1 MATVPFKTDAH
12 GGFAEVTGL
21 LRIEETSLIVD
32 FEIAD
37 AITGILKTNSK
48 VVIPKEQ
55 IADVHYRNGFF
66 GGKICVLVRDMDVLQ
81 DIPWRK
87 GAEFE
92 VAVKRRDR
100 ADARHFAEELSWL
113 AD

>member
-1 MATVPFKTDAH
+1 MSVVPFTTDAH

-21 LRIEETSLIVD
+21 LRIEEAALIVD

-37 AITGILKTNSK
+37 AITGILKSNSK
-48 VVIPKEQ
+48 VVIPKDQ
-55 IADVHYRNGFF
+55 IADAHYRNGFF

-81 DIPWRK
+81 DIPWRS
-87 GAEFE
+87 GAEF
-92 VAVKRRDR
+92 VVSVKRRDR
-100 ADARHFAEELSWL
+100 ADARQFAEELSWF